1 MEILKIYR
9 DFKDITA
16 SDKALRDRVF
26 NTAKN
31 PIYDGYQRGL
41 ASMIYDLFDKN
52 SASSG
57 AVIENQ
63 RPLD

>member
-1 MEILKIYR
+1 MEIIKIYR

-16 SDKALRDRVF
+16 SDKALHDRVF